1 MCFYFNLNSAKEP
14 PPQTFCHALIN
25 SIQKRY
31 SVFSKQILKPISSTS
46 LSPSTTC
53 RIFQPKPLHPL
64 NMVAEFLNQQQQQP
78 QEALTR
84 NDSTRNNKEQR
95 SIPLKTIGNY
105 SLQQSIGK
113 GSMGKVK
120 LGVHNVT
127 GEKVIKKK
135 FNYLFL

>member
-1 MCFYFNLNSAKEP
+1 MCLCFNLNGASKTNKEP
-14 PPQTFCHALIN
+14 SPQTFCHALIT

-31 SVFSKQILKPISSTS
+31 SVFSKQILTPVSSTS
-46 LSPSTTC
+46 LSLTC
-53 RIFQPKPLHPL
+53 QRIYQPKPLRPIS
-64 NMVAEFLNQQQQQP
+64 MVADFLHQQQQDTTTTP
-78 QEALTR
+78 PIAR
-84 NDSTRNNKEQR
+84 NDSTRSRDHHR

-127 GEKVIKKK
+127 GEKVKKY
-135 FNYLFL
+135 N